1 MEVVP
6 NCLAK
11 LSVPLAV
18 LMWFGSTLG
27 KKSNRAKISSTIIK
41 LVCTGKAILI
51 KFLSLSYF
59 VLLFSLKIPELFPE
73 DSGIYTCEA
82 FNDFGETFTSC
93 SLSVTCPGKNNSV
106 FKAFPKSVSVQRG
119 APIVVQAELSTINPD
134 CDRQVTW
141 IKDGNVVNQS
151 QINAQ
156 GKVQFSIVEAGL
168 RDAGLY
174 ELHASIKEEKQI
186 AAFAIIVL

>member
-1 MEVVP
+1 M
-6 NCLAK
+6 NRSK
-11 LSVPLAV
+11 LNHLDFVDFCHTKWPYV
-18 LMWFGSTLG
+18 LFS
-27 KKSNRAKISSTIIK
+27 
-41 LVCTGKAILI
+41 
-51 KFLSLSYF
+51 
-59 VLLFSLKIPELFPE
+59 SLKIPELFPE

-93 SLSVTCPGKNNSV
+93 SLLVTCPGKQNSV
-106 FKAFPKSVSVQRG
+106 FKTFPKSVSVPRG
-119 APIVVQAELSTINPD
+119 APIVVQAELNPD

-141 IKDGNVVNQS
+141 IKDGNVVSQS
-151 QINAQ
+151 QINEQ
-156 GKVQFSIVEAGL
+156 GKVQFSVVDAGL